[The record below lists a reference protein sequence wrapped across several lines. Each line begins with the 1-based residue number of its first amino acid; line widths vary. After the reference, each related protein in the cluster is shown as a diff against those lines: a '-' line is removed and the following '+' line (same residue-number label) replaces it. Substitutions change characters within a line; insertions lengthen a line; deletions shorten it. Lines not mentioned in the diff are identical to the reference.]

1 MFCKLAFKNV
11 RKSFQDYT
19 IYFLTLTFA
28 VCLFYV
34 FNSVQSQKA
43 MLEISAST
51 ETMMQMLETLIA
63 FFSIFVAVVL
73 GFLIVYA
80 NNFLVKRRKKELGLY
95 QMLGMNRRSVS
106 LLLMLETVFVGI
118 IALAAGLILGVF
130 ASQGMSI
137 VTASLFEVQLTRYV
151 FIFSPAAAQK
161 TLFCFGIIFL
171 IVILFNFVTISRVK
185 LIDLING
192 ERQNEKPH
200 LRNGAVT
207 LLSFVLAVLCLA
219 AAYFVAL
226 KFGLL
231 AGPLLGIA
239 ILLGS
244 IGTLLFF
251 FSLSGFLTRLLRRNK
266 RFYFKGLNMFVLQ
279 QINSRINTAFVSLT
293 VICLMLFFTICT
305 LSGGIGLA
313 NAMSASL
320 KANTPFDA
328 SVSVPSTL
336 LSYYFEEEDPSSA
349 QTKTITQ
356 TLQDFGFDPASY
368 GISSAEFTIYL
379 DTGSTPI
386 NAFLLDG
393 APLTSYTEELKN
405 AIKTYEPD
413 SPHRHFQ
420 LLKLSDYNQILALQ
434 GKAPISLEEGQY
446 YLLGSSST
454 APTLN
459 AYLQNG
465 GTFSVNGQTLQPANR
480 EAADTALFTSSAASS
495 DGTIVVPDTV
505 TNGLPAFSLV
515 LDMQYPA
522 GLSESETTAVNAAL
536 EAVTGNRKA
545 PLYGSTR
552 ESTYDSAATL
562 RVTATYIAI
571 YLGFTFLI
579 AGAAI
584 LAIQQLSE
592 ASDNIARYRLLR
604 KLGAESKLIHHALFS
619 QIAIYFLCPLGLA
632 GFHSIFGMQLLHKI
646 LGALGTSSALPYV
659 FATAA
664 FVLVIYGLY
673 FLATYFGCRSM
684 ICEKR
689 IR

>member
-1 MFCKLAFKNV
+1 M
-11 RKSFQDYT
+11 
-19 IYFLTLTFA
+19 
-28 VCLFYV
+28 
-34 FNSVQSQKA
+34 
-43 MLEISAST
+43 
-51 ETMMQMLETLIA
+51 
-63 FFSIFVAVVL
+63 
-73 GFLIVYA
+73 
-80 NNFLVKRRKKELGLY
+80 
-95 QMLGMNRRSVS
+95 
-106 LLLMLETVFVGI
+106 
-118 IALAAGLILGVF
+118 
-130 ASQGMSI
+130 
-137 VTASLFEVQLTRYV
+137 
-151 FIFSPAAAQK
+151 
-161 TLFCFGIIFL
+161 
-171 IVILFNFVTISRVK
+171 
-185 LIDLING
+185 
-192 ERQNEKPH
+192 
-200 LRNGAVT
+200 
-207 LLSFVLAVLCLA
+207 
-219 AAYFVAL
+219 
-226 KFGLL
+226 
-231 AGPLLGIA
+231 
-239 ILLGS
+239 
-244 IGTLLFF
+244 
-251 FSLSGFLTRLLRRNK
+251 
-266 RFYFKGLNMFVLQ
+266 
-279 QINSRINTAFVSLT
+279 
-293 VICLMLFFTICT
+293 
-305 LSGGIGLA
+305 
-313 NAMSASL
+313 
-320 KANTPFDA
+320 
-328 SVSVPSTL
+328 
-336 LSYYFEEEDPSSA
+336 
-349 QTKTITQ
+349 
-356 TLQDFGFDPASY
+356 
-368 GISSAEFTIYL
+368 
-379 DTGSTPI
+379 
-386 NAFLLDG
+386 
-393 APLTSYTEELKN
+393 
-405 AIKTYEPD
+405 
-413 SPHRHFQ
+413 
-420 LLKLSDYNQILALQ
+420 
-434 GKAPISLEEGQY
+434 EEGQY